1 MRCVEPVK
9 VIEILRLTE
18 QGYSQ
23 REIARS
29 VKCGKST
36 VADVQKRCREC
47 NLQYHKAA
55 QMTDEEI
62 KKLLYPN
69 SFGQP
74 KKDDPD
80 WPVIHER
87 LQSNKRLNLQY
98 LWEEYRAENSQG
110 LSYSRFCRRY
120 ADWKNETGKSVIM
133 AQNREPGKELFVDWM
148 GDTLACVTDSATGER
163 KKAYFFVA
171 TLGDSSYPYVEAFPD
186 QKLDKWLLAH
196 VNCLNYLGG
205 VPRVIVPDN
214 CKTATTRPSYYDPA
228 INRAYWDLAKHYE
241 VAVLPARIREPKD
254 KAPVEN
260 SIGWLETW
268 LLQWLRGKQ
277 FFSFAALNAEIRE
290 RIKELAQRPFQKRK
304 GSRQSVFQAIDK
316 PALRPLPYTQYEY
329 ADYVTRRVPAN
340 YHVEY
345 DDYHYSVP
353 HELYKQLVTI
363 RATARTI
370 EILNENRE
378 RVALHQRRYT
388 GPRYV
393 TNINHMPPHHRHQ
406 HRINCL
412 DGTGYRE
419 WAKSIGEQTY
429 AAIDYLL
436 TSQVI
441 EEQAFRACL
450 GILRCAEKYGHGR
463 LNAACAKAIAMNSC
477 TYSTITTILKNGQD
491 KVSLAQKDLPTPLH
505 ENLRGSAA
513 YV

>member
-148 GDTLACVTDSATGER
+148 GDTLDCVIDSVTGEL

-186 QKLDKWLLAH
+186 QKLDK
-196 VNCLNYLGG
+196 
-205 VPRVIVPDN
+205 
-214 CKTATTRPSYYDPA
+214 
-228 INRAYWDLAKHYE
+228 
-241 VAVLPARIREPKD
+241 
-254 KAPVEN
+254 
-260 SIGWLETW
+260 
-268 LLQWLRGKQ
+268 
-277 FFSFAALNAEIRE
+277 
-290 RIKELAQRPFQKRK
+290 
-304 GSRQSVFQAIDK
+304 
-316 PALRPLPYTQYEY
+316 
-329 ADYVTRRVPAN
+329 
-340 YHVEY
+340 
-345 DDYHYSVP
+345 
-353 HELYKQLVTI
+353 
-363 RATARTI
+363 
-370 EILNENRE
+370 
-378 RVALHQRRYT
+378 
-388 GPRYV
+388 
-393 TNINHMPPHHRHQ
+393 
-406 HRINCL
+406 
-412 DGTGYRE
+412 
-419 WAKSIGEQTY
+419 
-429 AAIDYLL
+429 
-436 TSQVI
+436 
-441 EEQAFRACL
+441 
-450 GILRCAEKYGHGR
+450 
-463 LNAACAKAIAMNSC
+463 
-477 TYSTITTILKNGQD
+477 
-491 KVSLAQKDLPTPLH
+491 
-505 ENLRGSAA
+505 
-513 YV
+513 